1 MVIELRKVEKVPT
14 KSIFEN
20 SLTFQAPSLLK
31 RTWKIPVI
39 WPHLHCVE
47 SVQIWSIFCTAF
59 SLIRTEYGDLLRSFS
74 YSDWIRKFTP
84 RKYGPEKTPYLDIF
98 HTVLVLTQLTLL
110 NRLPWR
116 WVKFGFMGFFRNKKK
131 DFLTS
136 SNDVK
141 IFWTSRK
148 WKSFTLWPR
157 TIILSF
163 VQIEWGVLHLPPLKE
178 CSLLYYIF
186 ETCSSST
193 LHTRAQFS
201 KCSRV
206 PTWENYLFL
215 LF

>member
-110 NRLPWR
+110 NRLPVALGKI
-116 WVKFGFMGFFRNKKK
+116 WVHGIFQEQEKGFFDVIKWRQNFLDISKVKKFHLMAK
-131 DFLTS
+131 DNHTKFRPDWMRCS
-136 SNDVK
+136 A
-141 IFWTSRK
+141 
-148 WKSFTLWPR
+148 FTASER
-157 TIILSF
+157 MFTT
-163 VQIEWGVLHLPPLKE
+163 
-178 CSLLYYIF
+178 LLYF
-186 ETCSSST
+186 WN
-193 LHTRAQFS
+193 L
-201 KCSRV
+201 
-206 PTWENYLFL
+206 
-215 LF
+215 